1 MNTPNKNSH
10 TEQTNKPY
18 VFVQRDKDDFSCIK
32 IVEGKF
38 KDIIYHYGKVG
49 FAKEE
54 DANGKLP
61 MKFDYTV
68 DKNFKNADTDSQ
80 EFINHI
86 GDILVKVMDDELNG
100 RKN

>member
-1 MNTPNKNSH
+1 MVSK
-10 TEQTNKPY
+10 QTKQKLPKHEVDY
-18 VFVQRDKDDFSCIK
+18 VFVEKQDQDFASIK
-32 IVEGKF
+32 LISGPYT
-38 KDIIYHYGKVG
+38 DIIYHYGNVQ

-54 DANGKLP
+54 DENGNLP

-68 DKNFKNADTDSQ
+68 DKNFKNADTVSK

>member
-1 MNTPNKNSH
+1 MVSK
-10 TEQTNKPY
+10 QTKQKLPKHEVDY
-18 VFVQRDKDDFSCIK
+18 VFVEKQDQDFASIK
-32 IVEGKF
+32 LISGPYT
-38 KDIIYHYGKVG
+38 DIIYHYGNVQ

-54 DANGKLP
+54 DENGNLP

-86 GDILVKVMDDELNG
+86 GDILITVMDQELNG
-100 RKN
+100 REN

>member
-1 MNTPNKNSH
+1 
-10 TEQTNKPY
+10 
-18 VFVQRDKDDFSCIK
+18 
-32 IVEGKF
+32 
-38 KDIIYHYGKVG
+38 
-49 FAKEE
+49 
-54 DANGKLP
+54 